1 MVGDSMMASNSMWG
15 MGIGG
20 DCILLVH
27 EKYIY
32 YIKVSEVYRRRT
44 CR

>member
-20 DCILLVH
+20 DCILLVC
-27 EKYIY
+27 EKYVY
-32 YIKVSEVYRRRT
+32 FVKVSDVFMRRICT
-44 CR
+44 